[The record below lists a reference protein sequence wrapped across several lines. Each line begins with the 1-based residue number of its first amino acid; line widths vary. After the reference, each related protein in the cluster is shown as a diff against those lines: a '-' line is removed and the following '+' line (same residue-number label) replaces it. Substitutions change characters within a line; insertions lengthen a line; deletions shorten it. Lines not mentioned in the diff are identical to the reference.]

1 VAADTALLRAARGG
15 RAAGRLGRTGVVGGN
30 LRGAA
35 TAAMRRVREDLSD
48 DLEGG
53 ERRGEETGEIGSVG
67 IFMSTVWLD
76 DGMGRR
82 LSRVSLET
90 AFL

>member
-1 VAADTALLRAARGG
+1 
-15 RAAGRLGRTGVVGGN
+15 
-30 LRGAA
+30 
-35 TAAMRRVREDLSD
+35 MRRVREDLSD

-82 LSRVSLET
+82 LSRVSSET

>member
-1 VAADTALLRAARGG
+1 M
-15 RAAGRLGRTGVVGGN
+15 N
-30 LRGAA
+30 E
-35 TAAMRRVREDLSD
+35 RE
-48 DLEGG
+48 
-53 ERRGEETGEIGSVG
+53 ERRGEETGAIGSVG